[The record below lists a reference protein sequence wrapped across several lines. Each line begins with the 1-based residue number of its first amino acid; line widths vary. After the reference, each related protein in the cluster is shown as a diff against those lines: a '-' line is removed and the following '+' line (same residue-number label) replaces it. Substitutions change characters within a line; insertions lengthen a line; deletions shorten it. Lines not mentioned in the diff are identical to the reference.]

1 MLSDLKMTVERSL
14 IRTSV
19 LTALSLAACGSV
31 GSSDL
36 ILGGAYGL
44 INWGIFSYSLEGLTG
59 NRKLAN
65 RGGLVL
71 GAASALFPEVMA
83 VPVVIATL
91 MSVARIVN
99 SINNKPVITEIENE
113 QAKIE
118 GIYNAAKSGQLQ
130 GEYNRLEKLK
140 RRLK

>member
-1 MLSDLKMTVERSL
+1 MLSDLKMAVERSL

-19 LTALSLAACGSV
+19 VTALSLAACGSV

-44 INWGIFSYSLEGLTG
+44 FNWGIFSYSLEGLTG

-83 VPVVIATL
+83 VPVVVATL

-130 GEYNRLEKLK
+130 REYKRLEELK
-140 RRLK
+140 KRLR

>member
-1 MLSDLKMTVERSL
+1 MAVERSL

-19 LTALSLAACGSV
+19 VTALSLAACGSV

-44 INWGIFSYSLEGLTG
+44 FNWGIFSYSLEGLTG

-83 VPVVIATL
+83 VPVVVATL

-113 QAKIE
+113 Q
-118 GIYNAAKSGQLQ
+118 L
-130 GEYNRLEKLK
+130 KLK
-140 RRLK
+140 AYIMRPKADSCRENIKD